1 MCYNY
6 YRIIN
11 KQFIQQWKTTNENL
25 KATGVGRLAV
35 ANQLLRY
42 QAVMNEFNAHD
53 ARYIPIT
60 VIWREFIYPKF
71 FISRKTLYHILNID
85 VEQELKNLNL

>member
-1 MCYNY
+1 M
-6 YRIIN
+6 
-11 KQFIQQWKTTNENL
+11 KTTIKSKGNGSRE
-25 KATGVGRLAV
+25 TCRR
-35 ANQLLRY
+35 NQLLRY

-60 VIWREFIYPKF
+60 VIWREFI
-71 FISRKTLYHILNID
+71 SRKTLYHILNID

>member
-1 MCYNY
+1 MKSKGNGSRETC
-6 YRIIN
+6 R
-11 KQFIQQWKTTNENL
+11 
-25 KATGVGRLAV
+25 R
-35 ANQLLRY
+35 NQLLRY

-85 VEQELKNLNL
+85 VEQRELAHLIVKAVVVFFVFSKVCL

>member
-1 MCYNY
+1 
-6 YRIIN
+6 
-11 KQFIQQWKTTNENL
+11 
-25 KATGVGRLAV
+25 
-35 ANQLLRY
+35 
-42 QAVMNEFNAHD
+42 MNEFNAHD

>member
-1 MCYNY
+1 MKITMKSKGNGSRETC
-6 YRIIN
+6 R
-11 KQFIQQWKTTNENL
+11 
-25 KATGVGRLAV
+25 R
-35 ANQLLRY
+35 NQLLRY
-42 QAVMNEFNAHD
+42 QAVINEFNAHD